1 MCRQPAYKSEEE
13 HAIHTHI
20 DALLIK
26 FFPRD
31 PCHQTTEDDI
41 SGKCPLPAIVLCPS
55 DVLTAFYAL
64 YPKHRPKQ
72 SLQAPSTYKH
82 ARKPSDESAKS
93 EVVRL
98 SSDLIRPILKKSH
111 MFDLHDGSTSSQS
124 EAENTPSEPDSPA
137 VAENEDVDM
146 YGLSVKAAVDEM
158 RRRLGPDCC
167 SGEKDPCDDMWTT
180 LYISMDGSS
189 LSCIPDFELIEA
201 SNHVEQ
207 PIVGRDEDAII
218 EETLLKIGG
227 RISRT
232 DKPKQVPIES
242 QVFPYQL
249 KDPLLQQDL
258 ILLTEPHTQTSHIP
272 PTQMETQKSSLLS
285 ALQMATKRSLT
296 TGEFIEAQSFQQAYD
311 LLKSI
316 SSPQLT
322 RNDYAPVVGS
332 VARKIQNE
340 GNTYLNLV
348 RTREVCFSY
357 LLEDRQH
364 LEEYLSQVNTTLS
377 QLRCKTWYTNHVRQS
392 KAWQRAKDVCQAL
405 QKMKSLRSG
414 TTSSSAPKS
423 NLKRNTSALS
433 LNRSN
438 SMTKPES
445 RRFPPSRQSFDGFSF
460 SGRPAS
466 LYNVS
471 FGMASD
477 DWFDI
482 LAATSEQGGPHK
494 LSDYQ
499 VDVTN
504 RWLEEHASENFCR
517 GEEIIH
523 RFIAEV
529 DDVARRLVP
538 DSADEMSVVASTFWE
553 AEEFEEEAE
562 EFGLI
567 ELGGRKDEHSTGRR
581 SEEMP
586 RNPSGV
592 DIFGLLGR
600 SKGKTISGETSDTRS
615 VRSTHSRTTSLSVN
629 TRPLPD
635 VFVRPSSSHSVSF
648 PPPSPAP
655 SLFSRHS
662 NLMIPMTRSAN
673 TIDEKGANK
682 FLEVT
687 RQRLLSL
694 LLSDLG
700 MEMWSA
706 GSETDEWFT
715 DGLADACLDRKRQG
729 RKKSTIRVPRK
740 DKKLSVVPGSMKPP
754 VRHFSLDA
762 DANLPTPPLSRESS
776 GHGSDNTS
784 SMSAST
790 ECSVR
795 GFNFTIAYKQLL
807 RKFSVHPAPH
817 AKLNAL
823 FELERL
829 MTASFTNTTS
839 GDDTSTTFHGRT
851 HLPPTPQASPESI
864 RKVSDS
870 SAVGTDDLI
879 DEIQRVLRDPRL
891 RPNTLFRDLAFIS
904 AFVPPLT
911 LTHHSEGKVFWDIG
925 LAASAMKTDVV
936 NTMVNWYEE
945 IMAGNERVSIRR
957 GERDSHSR
965 NASIG
970 KLQDGARML
979 VIAACEGN
987 AVAQRELALLHLSH
1001 PSLLPL
1007 TTLPLTRPS
1016 DTFQKVSLKGVAGD
1030 KDKYDPDRIA
1040 LATHW
1045 FRLAAKNGDKYAQ
1058 NVEGNWLGSR
1068 T

>member
-1 MCRQPAYKSEEE
+1 MCRQPAYEPEDE
-13 HAIHTHI
+13 HLIHMHI
-20 DALLIK
+20 DALMEK
-26 FFPRD
+26 FFRRD
-31 PCHQTTEDDI
+31 PCDQTTGDDTC
-41 SGKCPLPAIVLCPS
+41 GKCPQPAIVLCPS

-72 SLQAPSTYKH
+72 SLQMPSTTKH
-82 ARKPSDESAKS
+82 ARKLSDESAKSS

-124 EAENTPSEPDSPA
+124 EAEHTTSEPDSPA
-137 VAENEDVDM
+137 IAENEDVDM

-167 SGEKDPCDDMWTT
+167 SGERHPCDDMWAT

-189 LSCIPDFELIEA
+189 LSCIPDFELIEV
-201 SNHVEQ
+201 SNHVEP
-207 PIVGRDEDAII
+207 PIVGRDEDVII
-218 EETLLKIGG
+218 EEALLKIEGS
-227 RISRT
+227 ISKAG
-232 DKPKQVPIES
+232 KPKQVPVES
-242 QVFPYQL
+242 QVSPYRM
-249 KDPLLQQDL
+249 KDRVLEEDL
-258 ILLTEPHTQTSHIP
+258 ILLIEPHIQSSHTS
-272 PTQMETQKSSLLS
+272 PTPVSANSSLLS
-285 ALQMATKRSLT
+285 SLQIATETSFAR
-296 TGEFIEAQSFQQAYD
+296 GDYIEAQSFQQAYD
-311 LLKSI
+311 VFQSI

-322 RNDYAPVVGS
+322 SNDYAPIVGS
-332 VARKIQNE
+332 IARKIQNE

-357 LLEDRQH
+357 LLEHRQR
-364 LEEYLSQVNTTLS
+364 LEEYLSKINTTLS

-392 KAWQRAKDVCQAL
+392 KVWQRAKDVCQAL
-405 QKMKSLRSG
+405 HKMKSSRSG
-414 TTSSSAPKS
+414 TTSSSAPIS

-438 SMTKPES
+438 SMTKQES
-445 RRFPPSRQSFDGFSF
+445 RRFLPSRQSFDGFSF

-471 FGMASD
+471 FGTASD

-482 LAATSEQGGPHK
+482 LPATSEQGGPHK

-499 VDVTN
+499 IEVTN
-504 RWLEEHASENFCR
+504 LWLMEHASENFCR

-553 AEEFEEEAE
+553 REEFEEEAK

-567 ELGGRKDEHSTGRR
+567 ELDGRRDEHSAGRR
-581 SEEMP
+581 SEEIP
-586 RNPSGV
+586 RNSSSV

-600 SKGKTISGETSDTRS
+600 SRGKTIGAETSDTRS
-615 VRSTHSRTTSLSVN
+615 IRSTHSRTASLSVN
-629 TRPLPD
+629 TRALPD

-662 NLMIPMTRSAN
+662 NLMIPMTRS
-673 TIDEKGANK
+673 TSSVDEKGANK

-687 RQRLLSL
+687 KQRLLSL

-729 RKKSTIRVPRK
+729 RKKPTTRTIRK
-740 DKKLSVVPGSMKPP
+740 DKKLSVVPGSKKPP
-754 VRHFSLDA
+754 VRHFSLDV
-762 DANLPTPPLSRESS
+762 DGNLPTPPLSRECSGDGSENISIVSAPSESS
-776 GHGSDNTS
+776 L
-784 SMSAST
+784 
-790 ECSVR
+790 R
-795 GFNFTIAYKQLL
+795 GFDFTTAYRQLL
-807 RKFSVHPAPH
+807 TKFSVHPAPRE
-817 AKLNAL
+817 KLNAL

-829 MTASFTNTTS
+829 MTASFTNTTC
-839 GDDTSTTFHGRT
+839 GDDTSITFHRRT
-851 HLPPTPQASPESI
+851 HFPPTPQTSPESI

-891 RPNTLFRDLAFIS
+891 RPKTLFRDLAFIS

-911 LTHHSEGKVFWDIG
+911 LTHHGEGKVFWDIG
-925 LAASAMKTDVV
+925 LAASAMKADVV
-936 NTMVNWYEE
+936 NTMVDWYEE
-945 IMAGNERVSIRR
+945 IMAGNERVSARR
-957 GERDSHSR
+957 GERDSRSQS
-965 NASIG
+965 ASIG
-970 KLQDGARML
+970 KIARRCKNACHCSMRGECGRSTRIG
-979 VIAACEGN
+979 VTTFITSIAS
-987 AVAQRELALLHLSH
+987 AVDDSASH
-1001 PSLLPL
+1001 AS
-1007 TTLPLTRPS
+1007 
-1016 DTFQKVSLKGVAGD
+1016 V
-1030 KDKYDPDRIA
+1030 
-1040 LATHW
+1040 
-1045 FRLAAKNGDKYAQ
+1045 
-1058 NVEGNWLGSR
+1058 
-1068 T
+1068 